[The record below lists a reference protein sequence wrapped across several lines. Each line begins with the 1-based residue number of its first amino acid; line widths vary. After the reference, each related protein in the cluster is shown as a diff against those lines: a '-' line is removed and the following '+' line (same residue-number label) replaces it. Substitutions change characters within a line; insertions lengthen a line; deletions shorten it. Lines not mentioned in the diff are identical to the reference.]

1 MDTQRA
7 GNLICVWSRSR
18 EIVISLKSAMRMLKT
33 ISPLRT
39 FSHLLKSAS
48 LAVVA
53 ITSATSGVA
62 VSAQVSRPSINVGG
76 YTVTLGMALEDVRRT
91 LGSVYQIRLA
101 DSESWMIQQGEN
113 RIARIFH
120 SNGTVFAV
128 IKHYDKTGMF
138 SSATDYQMRELAEAT
153 ADFAQLASPY
163 YCEVPRPS
171 SPLPGNEQSGIRISC
186 GPYSLDLI
194 TFKTR
199 GGDLSTIVY
208 VGLRE

>member
-1 MDTQRA
+1 MTIPRLRPLVVYLENA
-7 GNLICVWSRSR
+7 W
-18 EIVISLKSAMRMLKT
+18 IVI
-33 ISPLRT
+33 
-39 FSHLLKSAS
+39 
-48 LAVVA
+48 VA
-53 ITSATSGVA
+53 ITFAASSTAA
-62 VSAQVSRPSINVGG
+62 SAQTSRPSINVGG

-91 LGSVYQIRLA
+91 LGSVYQVRLA

-120 SNGTVFAV
+120 RNGTVFAV

-138 SSATDYQMRELAEAT
+138 SSAADYQMRELAEAT

-199 GGDLSTIVY
+199 SGDLSTIVY